1 MGNRALRAGASLC
14 KTPEAGRRMASFG
27 NRKACAA
34 VLSRVLAKTQDED
47 RRGLRGR
54 RASGATLELYP
65 EGTREP
71 RKGPE

>member
-1 MGNRALRAGASLC
+1 
-14 KTPEAGRRMASFG
+14 MASFG